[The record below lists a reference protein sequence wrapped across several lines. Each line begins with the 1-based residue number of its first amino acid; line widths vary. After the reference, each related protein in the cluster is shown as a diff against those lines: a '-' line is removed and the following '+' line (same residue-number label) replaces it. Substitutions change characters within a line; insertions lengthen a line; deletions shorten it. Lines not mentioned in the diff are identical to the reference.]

1 MQGALQVNIGKTS
14 ARQND
19 ALVFPVLGCFV
30 LYIICAFGQRRPP
43 CINTRTRHERAL
55 NAIAKRVSRG
65 SKTLRGCRAAPCWG
79 QGAKPLG
86 FPQSTREHSMKKRS
100 TQSRERVKGG
110 TPLWGQGAKP
120 LGFPQST
127 RGKSMKERSTQSRE
141 RVKGGTPLWG
151 QGAKPLGFPQSTRGK
166 SMKERSTQSRER
178 VKGGTPLRSP
188 EAEPLAPPPHST
200 SCVFM
205 ETVKRTLSPS
215 Q

>member
-1 MQGALQVNIGKTS
+1 MQGALQVNIGKNQRES
-14 ARQND
+14 EMLRWFF
-19 ALVFPVLGCFV
+19 LFWVCFV
-30 LYIICAFGQRRPP
+30 LYIICAFGQRRNP
-43 CINTRTRHERAL
+43 CINTRIQHERAL

-100 TQSRERVKGG
+100 TQSRDRVKGG

-127 RGKSMKERSTQSRE
+127 RGQ
-141 RVKGGTPLWG
+141 
-151 QGAKPLGFPQSTRGK
+151 

>member
-14 ARQND
+14 ARQNA

-30 LYIICAFGQRRPP
+30 LYIICAFGQRRTP
-43 CINTRTRHERAL
+43 CINTRIQHERAL

-65 SKTLRGCRAAPCWG
+65 PKPLRGCRAALCWG

-120 LGFPQST
+120 LAES
-127 RGKSMKERSTQSRE
+127 RGRASGASPSLQLLCVHGDGEADFVAE
-141 RVKGGTPLWG
+141 PVGGGIFDGDVVLVKG
-151 QGAKPLGFPQSTRGK
+151 
-166 SMKERSTQSRER
+166 
-178 VKGGTPLRSP
+178 
-188 EAEPLAPPPHST
+188 
-200 SCVFM
+200 
-205 ETVKRTLSPS
+205 ETAHH
-215 Q
+215 

>member
-14 ARQND
+14 VKAKCC
-19 ALVFPVLGCFV
+19 AGFSCSGVFRSIYYLCFW
-30 LYIICAFGQRRPP
+30 ADEPP
-43 CINTRTRHERAL
+43 CINTRIQHERAL
-55 NAIAKRVSRG
+55 NSIAKRVSRG
-65 SKTLRGCRAAPCWG
+65 SKPLRGCRAALCWG

-86 FPQSTREHSMKKRS
+86 FPQSTRG
-100 TQSRERVKGG
+100 QSI
-110 TPLWGQGAKP
+110 
-120 LGFPQST
+120 
-127 RGKSMKERSTQSRE
+127 KERSTQSRE

-151 QGAKPLGFPQSTRGK
+151 QGAKPLGFPQSTRGQ

-188 EAEPLAPPPHST
+188 EAEPLVPPPHSN

>member
-14 ARQND
+14 ARQNA

-30 LYIICAFGQRRPP
+30 LYIICAFGQRQPP
-43 CINTRTRHERAL
+43 CINTRTRHERAF

-86 FPQSTREHSMKKRS
+86 FPQSTR
-100 TQSRERVKGG
+100 
-110 TPLWGQGAKP
+110 GQ
-120 LGFPQST
+120 
-127 RGKSMKERSTQSRE
+127 
-141 RVKGGTPLWG
+141 
-151 QGAKPLGFPQSTRGK
+151 

-188 EAEPLAPPPHST
+188 EAEPLAPAPSLHLLRVHGDGEADFVAEP
-200 SCVFM
+200 VGGGIFDGDVVLIEG
-205 ETVKRTLSPS
+205 ETAPIRSGQS
-215 Q
+215 